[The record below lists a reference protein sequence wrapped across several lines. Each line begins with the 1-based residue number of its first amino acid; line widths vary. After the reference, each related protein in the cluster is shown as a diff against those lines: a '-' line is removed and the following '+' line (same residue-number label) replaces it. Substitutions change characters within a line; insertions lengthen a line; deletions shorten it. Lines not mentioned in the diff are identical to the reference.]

1 MFYINHHEQVYTEN
15 KMKFS
20 QENDF
25 ATNLKRMIKGNETSY
40 SNTVTSKR
48 CRLKQL
54 ASKAALRVTRPNT
67 SMAEIEQ
74 GTQRTTGTQD
84 GKNHRRLTV

>member
-1 MFYINHHEQVYTEN
+1 MFYYIKVYTEN

-48 CRLKQL
+48 CRRKQL
-54 ASKAALRVTRPNT
+54 TIKAALLVT
-67 SMAEIEQ
+67 
-74 GTQRTTGTQD
+74 
-84 GKNHRRLTV
+84 